1 MIVNQNIDGSIFI
14 MHRMSRK
21 SLWMA
26 GLIALG
32 CLILVGAPS
41 NAQVVPDADGDGL
54 GDDLERIGFPVKSDE
69 SGNVAFD
76 LWDAVSGQ
84 WETTASIPGSD
95 NCGNPDGIGCLSAA
109 KPDLFVIWRAASPSN
124 IDLASCDLFA
134 LGTKPTAA
142 GGLGFNIWVL
152 RENNDFVS
160 QDRIFAGQGLSEQKA
175 VVLVEDIAD
184 NVTVTGF
191 SQYATINVEGKGQA
205 TIYSQTI
212 VNNIEAAA
220 VIDGNV
226 QSSSGVG
233 YCPDTPYGDNCL
245 QCLHFQ
251 NTAIHE
257 ILHVMDT
264 LDNTLKRVYSH
275 HLTRGEYI
283 MKPAIVFT
291 EKKGKVTYYIPEE
304 ASSTT
309 QANWDFNP

>member
-1 MIVNQNIDGSIFI
+1 M
-14 MHRMSRK
+14 
-21 SLWMA
+21 L
-26 GLIALG
+26 GLVLAF
-32 CLILVGAPS
+32 APAS
-41 NAQVVPDADGDGL
+41 VWAVDSDGDGL
-54 GDDLERIGFPVKSDE
+54 DDDQVEAGGFFLP
-69 SGNVAFD
+69 SGYD
-76 LWDAVSGQ
+76 LWDAAARDWKRALEQPEGAVKVYGANECDASGS
-84 WETTASIPGSD
+84 A
-95 NCGNPDGIGCLSAA
+95 CLSITT
-109 KPDLFVIWRAASPSN
+109 PDLFVIWSPGAY
-124 IDLASCDLFA
+124 IDLQACDLFA
-134 LGTKPTAA
+134 LATKPISA

-152 RENNDFVS
+152 GKNGAPTPD
-160 QDRIFAGQGLSEQKA
+160 DRTFSSSTQKA
-175 VVLVEDIAD
+175 VVLVEDMAD

-191 SQYATINVEGKGQA
+191 SQYATIMVEGKGQA
-205 TIYSQTI
+205 TIYSQII

-226 QSSSGVG
+226 QSESGVG

-283 MKPAIVFT
+283 MKPAIVYT